1 MPPPRPGQ
9 GVALVGY
16 RGTGKSTVGRLLA
29 GRMNREFIDVD
40 LQIEVRSGRSIEAIF
55 AELGEPIFRDWE
67 ERTLAELLM
76 QFPEA
81 IVATGGGS
89 VLREQNRRRLREFGD
104 IVWLTALP
112 DELARRLLADDRS
125 RLGRPALTPAGAI
138 EEIAQVLCAR
148 VPIYEA
154 LADFVVETGGKG
166 PEEVATSILERLASR
181 NCP

>member
-1 MPPPRPGQ
+1 MPPPRPGR

-29 GRMNREFIDVD
+29 GQTNREFIDVD
-40 LQIEVRSGRSIEAIF
+40 LHIEARSGRSIDEIF

-67 ERTLAELLM
+67 ERTLAELLE

-81 IVATGGGS
+81 IIATGGGS
-89 VLREQNRRRLREFGD
+89 VLREQNRQRLREFGD

-112 DELARRLLADDRS
+112 DELARRLLADERS
-125 RLGRPALTPAGAI
+125 RRGRPPLTAFGAI

-148 VPIYEA
+148 MPIYEA
-154 LADFVVETGGKG
+154 MADFVVETGGKR
-166 PEEVATSILERLASR
+166 PEEVATTILEHLASR